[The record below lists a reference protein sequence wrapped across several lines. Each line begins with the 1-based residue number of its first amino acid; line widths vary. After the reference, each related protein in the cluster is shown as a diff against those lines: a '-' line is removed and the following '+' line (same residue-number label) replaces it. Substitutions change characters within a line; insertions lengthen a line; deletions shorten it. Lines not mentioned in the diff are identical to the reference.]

1 MRMILAT
8 ASFALLAACGG
19 GASNNGSAN
28 GAAPANVAGAAP
40 AASADA
46 ELAALRVRLV
56 AGCGAEEGRRAPPGT
71 DMARICGC
79 AVDRLLAGKTAAQ
92 LRATGLGNEQE
103 ALNACAAEQGVTL
116 APRSAAPAPA
126 NAAAP
131 AAEGNSAH

>member
-28 GAAPANVAGAAP
+28 GAAPANAAGAAP
-40 AASADA
+40 AGAEA

-56 AGCGAEEGRRAPPGT
+56 AGCSAAEGRRAPAGA
-71 DMARICGC
+71 DMARLCGC

-92 LRATGLGNEQE
+92 LRATGLGDEQQ

-116 APRSAAPAPA
+116 TARAAAPDPA
-126 NAAAP
+126 NAAEP
-131 AAEGNSAH
+131 AAPGNSAQ

>member
-8 ASFALLAACGG
+8 ASLALLAACGG

-28 GAAPANVAGAAP
+28 GAAPANAAGAAEMDLP
-40 AASADA
+40 
-46 ELAALRVRLV
+46 ALRVRLV
-56 AGCGAEEGRRAPPGT
+56 AGCSAEEGRRAPGA
-71 DMARICGC
+71 DMARLCGC

-92 LRATGLGNEQE
+92 VRATGLGNEQE
-103 ALNACAAEQGVTL
+103 ALSACAAEQGVTL

-131 AAEGNSAH
+131 AAEGNSAQ

>member
-19 GASNNGSAN
+19 ASNNGSAN
-28 GAAPANVAGAAP
+28 GAVPANVAAPAGAAEM
-40 AASADA
+40 
-46 ELAALRVRLV
+46 ELPALRVRLV
-56 AGCGAEEGRRAPPGT
+56 AGCSAEEGRRAPPGA
-71 DMARICGC
+71 DIARLCGC

-92 LRATGLGNEQE
+92 VRATGLGNEQE

-126 NAAAP
+126 NAAEP
-131 AAEGNSAH
+131 AAEGNSAQ